1 MSNYPASIGD
11 VFYYI
16 GKTYEIHEAFPTQQ
30 YFVARELGN
39 FDNMI
44 KITLFELQCCPH
56 WEKANFFSYTHEPI
70 LISKPARRFPYPKR
84 SPYFKSKLRA
94 KNPSKAKPYI
104 VPLHWKS
111 QEVQEKPKPKGIK

>member
-70 LISKPARRFPYPKR
+70 LISVPEMKR
-84 SPYFKSKLRA
+84 AMLKVHPWKL
-94 KNPSKAKPYI
+94 SG
-104 VPLHWKS
+104 
-111 QEVQEKPKPKGIK
+111 VQTKDKPKGVK